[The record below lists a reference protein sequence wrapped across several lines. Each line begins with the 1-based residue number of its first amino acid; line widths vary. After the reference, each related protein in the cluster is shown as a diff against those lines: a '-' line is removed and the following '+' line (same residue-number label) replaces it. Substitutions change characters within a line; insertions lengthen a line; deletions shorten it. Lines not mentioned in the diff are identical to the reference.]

1 MRKHE
6 VQKLQEEEALRTAA
20 QGRLAAAEKAL
31 SDQQAEL
38 QAKLASLDHLMGVAQ
53 RSQESADALIHES
66 RELASKSKQ
75 LVAVQSRRLEEMA
88 ERVIVSEARITTL
101 QRQLASSRASVRGAG
116 GAKQRHIS
124 RHPQPAT
131 SAQRGGADLDGC
143 GHSASLAGNQSGTV
157 APGGRPARRH
167 RSRNQRPPPRDKRL
181 TRPQQPLRLL
191 APLLPPGLAADDNP
205 GPGSAGMIE
214 DEGWAAVGEGASEG
228 GGGGGGGTHAH
239 QPPLDDGCEAADET
253 SGDDRGGRG
262 EPPAPNIQQQ
272 QQRRRRRRQQRRRG
286 RRGEGASRTGA
297 DGPGAHMARRSR
309 GRCASAPA
317 TPPSGFLRPLW
328 FLGSGAAS
336 DGRSQPANGR
346 AQNWS

>member
-1 MRKHE
+1 
-6 VQKLQEEEALRTAA
+6 
-20 QGRLAAAEKAL
+20 
-31 SDQQAEL
+31 
-38 QAKLASLDHLMGVAQ
+38 
-53 RSQESADALIHES
+53 
-66 RELASKSKQ
+66 
-75 LVAVQSRRLEEMA
+75 VQSRRLEEMA

-131 SAQRGGADLDGC
+131 SAQRGRADLDGSS
-143 GHSASLAGNQSGTV
+143 HSASLSGNQSGTV

-191 APLLPPGLAADDNP
+191 APLPPPGLAADDNP

-214 DEGWAAVGEGASEG
+214 DEGWAAVGAGASEG
-228 GGGGGGGTHAH
+228 GGGSMHAH

-272 QQRRRRRRQQRRRG
+272 QRRRRRQQQRRRG

-297 DGPGAHMARRSR
+297 DGTGAHMARRSR
-309 GRCASAPA
+309 GRCASAPV
-317 TPPSGFLRPLW
+317 TPPSCFLRPLW
-328 FLGSGAAS
+328 FLRSGAAS